1 MSENF
6 YNILGVEEK
15 ATKDEI
21 KKAYRGLQMKWHP
34 DKNQG
39 SDESKRMS
47 EKINGAYEILGD
59 DEKREEYDNSRNNPF
74 TRMNSHGGCGMEVP
88 MDDIFKMFFGGGMPM
103 GGMSMGGMSMGGM
116 PMGMGGM
123 SMGGMPPGAKIH
135 IFNGGPMGF
144 QQAISKP
151 IPVMKTIEINMSQV
165 LTGASIPLEIE
176 RWIIENGIKVHEK
189 ETVYVSIPQGVD
201 DNELLI
207 LRDKGNVLNE
217 NVKGDVKI
225 FVKIKNDSA
234 FKRSGL
240 DLVLEKNIS
249 LKEALCGFTFEINY
263 INGKSYT
270 LNNNKG
276 NIIPPEYK
284 KIYPGMGLTRAEHKG
299 NMIIHFH
306 VDFPEKL
313 SEDQITKLSE
323 AF

>member
-1 MSENF
+1 
-6 YNILGVEEK
+6 
-15 ATKDEI
+15 
-21 KKAYRGLQMKWHP
+21 
-34 DKNQG
+34 
-39 SDESKRMS
+39 
-47 EKINGAYEILGD
+47 
-59 DEKREEYDNSRNNPF
+59 
-74 TRMNSHGGCGMEVP
+74 
-88 MDDIFKMFFGGGMPM
+88 
-103 GGMSMGGMSMGGM
+103 
-116 PMGMGGM
+116 
-123 SMGGMPPGAKIH
+123 
-135 IFNGGPMGF
+135 MGF

-151 IPVMKTIEINMSQV
+151 VPIMKTIEINMSQV
-165 LTGASIPLEIE
+165 LSGASIPLEIE
-176 RWIIENGIKVHEK
+176 RWIIENGIKVFEK
-189 ETVYVSIPQGVD
+189 ETIYVTVPQGVD

-249 LKEALCGFTFEINY
+249 LKESLCGFTFEINY

-284 KIYPGMGLTRAEHKG
+284 KIYPGMGLTRGEHKG

-313 SEDQITKLSE
+313 SEEQITKLSE
-323 AF
+323 SL

>member
-1 MSENF
+1 MSENL
-6 YNILGVEEK
+6 YNILGVNEK

-39 SDESKRMS
+39 SEESRRMS
-47 EKINGAYEILGD
+47 EKINGAYEVLGD
-59 DEKREEYDNSRNNPF
+59 DEARIEYDNSKNNPNPF
-74 TRMNSHGGCGMEVP
+74 TRMNSHRGDGMEVP
-88 MDDIFKMFFGGGMPM
+88 MDDIFNMFFGGGMP
-103 GGMSMGGMSMGGM
+103 GFPGMQGF
-116 PMGMGGM
+116 P
-123 SMGGMPPGAKIH
+123 GMPPGAKIH

-151 IPVMKTIEINMSQV
+151 VPIIMTININIAQV
-165 LTGASIPLEIE
+165 LSGASVPLDIE
-176 RWIIENGIKVHEK
+176 RWIMENGIKVHEK
-189 ETVYVSIPQGVD
+189 ETIYVTVPQGID
-201 DNELLI
+201 DNELII

-217 NVKGDVKI
+217 NIKGDVKI
-225 FVKIKNDSA
+225 FVKISNETG
-234 FKRSGL
+234 FKRAGL
-240 DLVLEKNIS
+240 DLIFEKNIS
-249 LKEALCGFTFEINY
+249 LKESLCGFIFEINY

-284 KIYPGMGLTRAEHKG
+284 KIYQGMGLTRGEHKG

-313 SEDQITKLSE
+313 TEEQIKILSE
-323 AF
+323 TL

>member
-39 SDESKRMS
+39 SEESKKMS
-47 EKINGAYEILGD
+47 EKINGAYEVLGD
-59 DEKREEYDNSRNNPF
+59 DEKRVEYDNSKNNPF
-74 TRMNSHGGCGMEVP
+74 SRMNSQGGGGMEVP
-88 MDDIFKMFFGGGMPM
+88 MDDIFNMFFGGMP
-103 GGMSMGGMSMGGM
+103 
-116 PMGMGGM
+116 GMGGFPGM
-123 SMGGMPPGAKIH
+123 PGMGGFPGMPMGGMPPGAKIH

-151 IPVMKTIEINMSQV
+151 VPIMKTIEICMAQV
-165 LTGASIPLEIE
+165 LSGASIPLEIE

-189 ETVYVSIPQGVD
+189 ETIYVSIPQGID
-201 DNELLI
+201 DNEMVI

-225 FVKIKNDSA
+225 FVKIKNESE

-240 DLVLEKNIS
+240 DLILEKKIS
-249 LKEALCGFTFEINY
+249 LKESLCGFTFEINY

-284 KIYPGMGLTRAEHKG
+284 KIYPGMGLTRGEHKG

-306 VDFPEKL
+306 VNFPEKL
-313 SEDQITKLSE
+313 SDEQITKLSE
-323 AF
+323 TL

>member
-1 MSENF
+1 
-6 YNILGVEEK
+6 
-15 ATKDEI
+15 
-21 KKAYRGLQMKWHP
+21 
-34 DKNQG
+34 
-39 SDESKRMS
+39 
-47 EKINGAYEILGD
+47 
-59 DEKREEYDNSRNNPF
+59 
-74 TRMNSHGGCGMEVP
+74 
-88 MDDIFKMFFGGGMPM
+88 MDDILNMFFGGMPGMGGFPGMQGFPGMPM
-103 GGMSMGGMSMGGM
+103 GGMH
-116 PMGMGGM
+116 
-123 SMGGMPPGAKIH
+123 GMPPGAKIH

-151 IPVMKTIEINMSQV
+151 IPIMKTIEINMAQV

-189 ETVYVSIPQGVD
+189 ETIYVSIPQGID
-201 DNELLI
+201 DNEMVI

-225 FVKIKNDSA
+225 FVKIKNESA

-240 DLVLEKNIS
+240 DLVLEKKIS
-249 LKEALCGFTFEINY
+249 LKESLCGFTFEINY

-284 KIYPGMGLTRAEHKG
+284 KIYPGMGLTRGEHKG

-306 VDFPEKL
+306 VEFPEKL
-313 SEDQITKLSE
+313 SEEQITKLSD
-323 AF
+323 AL

>member
-34 DKNQG
+34 DKNLG
-39 SDESKRMS
+39 SEESKRMS
-47 EKINGAYEILGD
+47 EKINGAYEVLGD
-59 DEKREEYDNSRNNPF
+59 DEKRDEYDNSRNNPF
-74 TRMNSHGGCGMEVP
+74 ARMNSQGGGGMEVP
-88 MDDIFKMFFGGGMPM
+88 MDDIFNMFFGGMPGMGGMGGFQGMPM
-103 GGMSMGGMSMGGM
+103 GGF
-116 PMGMGGM
+116 P
-123 SMGGMPPGAKIH
+123 MGGMPPGAKIH

-151 IPVMKTIEINMSQV
+151 VPLMKTIEINMSQV
-165 LTGASIPLEIE
+165 LSGASIPLEIE

-189 ETVYVSIPQGVD
+189 ETIYVSIPQGID
-201 DNELLI
+201 DNEMVI

-217 NVKGDVKI
+217 NIKGDVKI
-225 FVKIKNDSA
+225 FVKIKNESA

-240 DLVLEKNIS
+240 DLVLEKRIS
-249 LKEALCGFTFEINY
+249 LKESLCGFTFEINY

-276 NIIPPEYK
+276 NIIPPEYR
-284 KIYPGMGLTRAEHKG
+284 KIYPGMGLTRGEHKG

-306 VDFPEKL
+306 VEFPEKL
-313 SEDQITKLSE
+313 SEEQITKLSE
-323 AF
+323 AL

>member
-39 SDESKRMS
+39 SDESKKMS

-59 DEKREEYDNSRNNPF
+59 DEKRGEYDNSRNNPF
-74 TRMNSHGGCGMEVP
+74 SRMNNNGGGGMEVP
-88 MDDIFKMFFGGGMPM
+88 MDDIFNMFFGGMPGMGGFPGMQGFPGMPM
-103 GGMSMGGMSMGGM
+103 GGMHG
-116 PMGMGGM
+116 
-123 SMGGMPPGAKIH
+123 MGGMPPGAKIH

-151 IPVMKTIEINMSQV
+151 VPIMKTIEINMAQV

-189 ETVYVSIPQGVD
+189 ETIYVSIPQGVD

-225 FVKIKNDSA
+225 FVKIKNESA
-234 FKRSGL
+234 FKRAGL

-249 LKEALCGFTFEINY
+249 LKESLCGFTFEINY

-284 KIYPGMGLTRAEHKG
+284 KIYPGMGLTRGEHKG
-299 NMIIHFH
+299 NMVIHFH
-306 VDFPEKL
+306 IDFPEKL
-313 SEDQITKLSE
+313 SEEQITKLSE
-323 AF
+323 AL

>member
-6 YNILGVEEK
+6 YNILGVDEK
-15 ATKDEI
+15 ATKEEI

-39 SDESKRMS
+39 SEESKIMS
-47 EKINGAYEILGD
+47 EKINGAYEVLGD
-59 DEKREEYDNSRNNPF
+59 EEKRTEYDNSRNNPF
-74 TRMNSHGGCGMEVP
+74 ARMNSQGGGGMEVP
-88 MDDIFKMFFGGGMPM
+88 MDDIFNMFFGGIPGMGGMGGFPM
-103 GGMSMGGMSMGGM
+103 GGMA
-116 PMGMGGM
+116 GMGGFP
-123 SMGGMPPGAKIH
+123 GMPPGAKIH
-135 IFNGGPMGF
+135 VFNGGPMGF

-151 IPVMKTIEINMSQV
+151 TPIMKTIEINMSQV
-165 LTGASIPLEIE
+165 LSGASIPLEIE

-189 ETVYVSIPQGVD
+189 ETIYVSVPQGVD

-207 LRDKGNVLNE
+207 LRDKGT
-217 NVKGDVKI
+217 
-225 FVKIKNDSA
+225 
-234 FKRSGL
+234 
-240 DLVLEKNIS
+240 
-249 LKEALCGFTFEINY
+249 LCGFTFEINY

-284 KIYPGMGLTRAEHKG
+284 KVYPGMGLTRGEHKG

-313 SEDQITKLSE
+313 NEEQIAKIFE
-323 AF
+323 AL

>member
-1 MSENF
+1 MSENL
-6 YNILGVEEK
+6 YNILGVDEK

-39 SDESKRMS
+39 SEESKRMS
-47 EKINGAYEILGD
+47 EKINGAYEVLGD
-59 DEKREEYDNSRNNPF
+59 DDKRVEYDNSRNNPF
-74 TRMNSHGGCGMEVP
+74 TRMNSQGGGGMEVP
-88 MDDIFKMFFGGGMPM
+88 MDDIFNMFFGGMPGM
-103 GGMSMGGMSMGGM
+103 GGFPGMQ
-116 PMGMGGM
+116 GMGGM
-123 SMGGMPPGAKIH
+123 GGFPGMPPGAKIH

-151 IPVMKTIEINMSQV
+151 VPIMTTININIAQV
-165 LTGASIPLEIE
+165 LTGASIPLDIE
-176 RWIIENGIKVHEK
+176 RWIMENGIKVHEK
-189 ETVYVSIPQGVD
+189 ETIYVTVPQGID
-201 DNELLI
+201 DNELII

-217 NVKGDVKI
+217 NLKGDVKI
-225 FVKIKNDSA
+225 FVKISNESG

-240 DLVLEKNIS
+240 DLILEKNIS
-249 LKEALCGFTFEINY
+249 LKESLCGFTFEINY

-284 KIYPGMGLTRAEHKG
+284 KIYPGMGLTRGEHKG

-306 VDFPEKL
+306 IQFPEKL
-313 SEDQITKLSE
+313 TEDQINKLNE
-323 AF
+323 AL